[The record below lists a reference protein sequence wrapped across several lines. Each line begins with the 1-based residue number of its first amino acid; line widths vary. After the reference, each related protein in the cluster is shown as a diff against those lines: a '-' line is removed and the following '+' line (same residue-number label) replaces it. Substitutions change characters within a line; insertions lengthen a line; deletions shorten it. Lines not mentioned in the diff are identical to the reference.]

1 MVVEG
6 SGAGQRLGESQ
17 GGVPLPSLGPWAES
31 LAMPVRGPNWSDT

>member
-17 GGVPLPSLGPWAES
+17 GGVPLPSLGPWAEFGNACAWAQ
-31 LAMPVRGPNWSDT
+31 LE